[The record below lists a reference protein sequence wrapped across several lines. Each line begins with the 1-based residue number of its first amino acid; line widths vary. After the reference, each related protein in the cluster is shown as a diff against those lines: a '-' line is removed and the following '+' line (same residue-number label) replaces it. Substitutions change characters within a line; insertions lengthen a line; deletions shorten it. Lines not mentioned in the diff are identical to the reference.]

1 MSATQ
6 KAAPV
11 PQEPNPPASATT
23 LRQAKP
29 ADSSSSNSSSIL
41 GKGKKLLGLGKKK
54 GDEGDRPA
62 MEQTGTTAAPA
73 ASTTATTTNKT
84 TTTTLAP
91 TLLPS
96 PPMSPPERRASPRG
110 SPRMLPVGASPS
122 RRIRSTSP
130 NLHSPASS
138 LIFERNVQEPEPSV
152 DVPAHIKTEDHIP
165 PALDATSL
173 AITDTQLNPDEVEI
187 VTHSA
192 HQPVA
197 MAVAGSM
204 AESLHSPLMAPEESA
219 ASSHVDAGES
229 TAPGYGALDTTD
241 PRRLSF
247 ISFADVVQAEHV
259 EHDRQEV
266 LGATSGEALQ
276 FMSLS
281 STANRSPS
289 PVRSIASSPP
299 TTSGAASPKATDLAR
314 TRSPGSPT
322 SPIVLGHPTP
332 AFGEELPVQIET
344 MRQALRKTR
353 SGDLGGIGSP
363 SQPVSAVGGEDK
375 TGDKAPFK

>member
-1 MSATQ
+1 MNATE
-6 KAAPV
+6 KATPAP
-11 PQEPNPPASATT
+11 QQQPNPPASATT
-23 LRQAKP
+23 TPREGKP
-29 ADSSSSNSSSIL
+29 TDSSSSIL

-54 GDEGDRPA
+54 GEEGNHTAAAEQAKQTEQAVQPA
-62 MEQTGTTAAPA
+62 QSKATAPPTTAAPA
-73 ASTTATTTNKT
+73 
-84 TTTTLAP
+84 
-91 TLLPS
+91 LLPS

-110 SPRMLPVGASPS
+110 SPRMLPVGASPG

-173 AITDTQLNPDEVEI
+173 AITDDHLNPDEVEI

-197 MAVAGSM
+197 VAVAGSM
-204 AESLHSPLMAPEESA
+204 AESLHSPLMPPDESA
-219 ASSHVDAGES
+219 ASSHVDGVADA

-289 PVRSIASSPP
+289 PVRSRASSPP
-299 TTSGAASPKATDLAR
+299 TTSGAASPKRTDLAR

-353 SGDLGGIGSP
+353 SGDLGGGIP
-363 SQPVSAVGGEDK
+363 SQPTSAVSIEDK
-375 TGDKAPFK
+375 SADKPPFK